1 LHVGTNLGHVATF
14 KILPEAGGRHG
25 VHFAGTVSLESPVIR
40 VVPINADTGHPASA
54 SQQTVANLRNG
65 LKVNGVLVAIAE
77 TGVRI
82 FKPASNKGASKTW
95 DQSACLSASVSRF
108 EDRGYALVGLFIDGT
123 ARAFSIPNLKEIGVS
138 KLSLVMD
145 PTRFRD
151 AIITGSGDILGWT
164 GPSEVALMN
173 VWGTGLVM

>member
-1 LHVGTNLGHVATF
+1 VATF

-40 VVPINADTGHPASA
+40 IAPINADTGHPANA
-54 SQQTVANLRNG
+54 SQQAVANLRNG
-65 LKVNGVLVAIAE
+65 LKVNGVIVAVTE

-82 FKPASNKGASKTW
+82 YKPASSKGAAKTW
-95 DQSACLSASVSRF
+95 DQSACLSASISRF
-108 EDRGYALVGLFIDGT
+108 EDGGYALVGLFGDGT
-123 ARAFSIPNLKEIGVS
+123 ARAFSIPNLKEIGTSKVS
-138 KLSLVMD
+138 HILD
-145 PTRFRD
+145 PIRLGE
-151 AIITGSGDILGWT
+151 AILTGSGDILGWT